1 MKLWNNYSLKTRLLM
16 VSGVVLSLFF
26 TVLAVI
32 VSQTFDL
39 YLQDNARER
48 LKLQVF
54 NLISVAEYDQKKELS
69 LPIYLREARFNQARS
84 GLYGIVVDRSGR
96 IIWRSFSAR
105 TLPIKNFKAIKR
117 GEWSYERL
125 DSLSG
130 ESMILLK
137 YGVGWGEVSAKG
149 KVSDYN
155 FVVLERLRPLRE
167 EIQGYRLAIFIV
179 LIILLSV
186 MLFLEALILRWG
198 LDPLRKLSKDL
209 RKLESGGSSQ
219 LSGNYPKELNHLV
232 GNLNL
237 LLANER
243 EQRQRYRNT
252 MADLA
257 HSLKTPLA
265 VLKGLENSPSG
276 KTSAGVYQSIDEQVA
291 RMDNI
296 VQHQLQRAVLGS
308 QALQTNWI
316 KLEPYV
322 QSTIQALEKVYAE
335 KSVQVHQHVAK
346 DLSYCGDENDLMDI
360 LGNLLDNAFKQCRHQ
375 VDFSAWEKSGER
387 SRYLVIQVEDDGSG
401 VPEESRKEILK
412 IGVRLDS
419 RAAGHGVGLATVMT
433 IIEGYRGKLEID
445 DSYLGGAL
453 FRVILPLK

>member
-1 MKLWNNYSLKTRLLM
+1 MKLWTNYSLRARLLM
-16 VSGVVLSLFF
+16 VSAVVLSLFF

-39 YLQDNARER
+39 YLQDSARER
-48 LKLQVF
+48 LKLQIF
-54 NLISVAEYDQKKELS
+54 NLISVAEHHQEKDLS
-69 LPIYLREARFNQARS
+69 LPIYLREKRFNQARS
-84 GLYGIVVDRSGR
+84 GLYGVVLDQSGS

-105 TLPIKNFKAIKR
+105 TLPIKNLKAIPR

-125 DSLSG
+125 DSVSG
-130 ESMILLK
+130 ESLILLK
-137 YGVGWGEVSAKG
+137 YGVGWGEPNSKT

-155 FVVLERLRPLRE
+155 FVVLEKLRPLRE
-167 EIQGYRLAIFIV
+167 EIQGYRLAIFMV
-179 LIILLSV
+179 LLVLLSV
-186 MLFLEALILRWG
+186 MLILEAFILRWG
-198 LDPLRKLSKDL
+198 LDPLRKLTKDL
-209 RKLESGGSSQ
+209 RKLESGDSSQ
-219 LSGNYPKELNHLV
+219 LAGNYPKELRHLV
-232 GNLNL
+232 DNLNL

-276 KTSAGVYQSIDEQVA
+276 KSNVGIYQSIDEQVA

-308 QALQTNWI
+308 QTLQANWI
-316 KLEPYV
+316 KIEPYV

-335 KSVQVHQHVAK
+335 KLIEVHQHVSK
-346 DLSYCGDENDLMDI
+346 DLNYCGDENDLMDI
-360 LGNLLDNAFKQCRHQ
+360 LGNLLDNAFKQCQRQ
-375 VDFSAWEKSGER
+375 VDFSAWEKSSKH
-387 SRYLVIQVEDDGSG
+387 SRYLVIQVEDDGPG

-412 IGVRLDS
+412 RGVRLDS
-419 RAAGHGVGLATVMT
+419 RAAGHGVGLATVIT
-433 IIEGYRGKLEID
+433 IIEGYRGKLEIG

-453 FRVILPLK
+453 FRVVLPLT

>member
-1 MKLWNNYSLKTRLLM
+1 ML
-16 VSGVVLSLFF
+16 VSAIVLSLFF

-48 LKLQVF
+48 LKLQIF
-54 NLISVAEYDQKKELS
+54 NLISVAEFDQHEHLS
-69 LPIYLREARFNQARS
+69 LPAFLREQRFNQAHS
-84 GLYGIVVDRSGR
+84 GLYGIVVNDKGK
-96 IIWRSFSAR
+96 IIWRSFSAK
-105 TLPIKNFKAIKR
+105 TLPIKNFKTIAR

-125 DSLSG
+125 NSLSG

-137 YGVGWGEVSAKG
+137 YGVGWGEAQTHNKMA
-149 KVSDYN
+149 DYN
-155 FVVLERLRPLRE
+155 FVILERLRPLRE
-167 EIQGYRLAIFIV
+167 EIQGYRLAIFII

-186 MLFLEALILRWG
+186 MLVLEAFILRWG
-198 LDPLRKLSKDL
+198 LDPLRRLTKDL
-209 RKLESGGSSQ
+209 RKLESGGASR
-219 LSGNYPKELNHLV
+219 LERDYPKELSPLV
-232 GNLNL
+232 ENLNL
-237 LLANER
+237 LLSNER

-265 VLKGLENSPSG
+265 VLKGLESSSSG
-276 KTSAGVYQSIDEQVA
+276 KSDAEIYSSINEQVE

-296 VQHQLQRAVLGS
+296 VQHQLQRAVLGNQTL
-308 QALQTNWI
+308 QANWI

-322 QSTIQALEKVYAE
+322 ESTMQALEKVYLE
-335 KSVQVHQHVAK
+335 KAVEINQHVAD
-346 DLSYCGDENDLMDI
+346 DLYYCGDENDLMDI
-360 LGNLLDNAFKQCRHQ
+360 LGNLLDNAFKQCQRQ
-375 VDFSAWEKSGER
+375 VDFSAWEKKNKQTR
-387 SRYLVIQVEDDGSG
+387 FLIIQVEDDGPG
-401 VPEESRKEILK
+401 IPKQSRAEIVKL
-412 IGVRLDS
+412 GVRLDS

-433 IIEGYRGKLEID
+433 IIEGYRGRLEID

>member
-1 MKLWNNYSLKTRLLM
+1 
-16 VSGVVLSLFF
+16 VDQSGS
-26 TVLAVI
+26 I
-32 VSQTFDL
+32 V
-39 YLQDNARER
+39 
-48 LKLQVF
+48 
-54 NLISVAEYDQKKELS
+54 
-69 LPIYLREARFNQARS
+69 
-84 GLYGIVVDRSGR
+84 
-96 IIWRSFSAR
+96 WRSFSAR
-105 TLPIKNFKAIKR
+105 TLPIKNLKTIPR

-125 DSLSG
+125 DSVSG

-137 YGVGWGEVSAKG
+137 YGVGWGEPNSQA

-179 LIILLSV
+179 LLVLLSV
-186 MLFLEALILRWG
+186 MLVLEAFILRWG
-198 LDPLRKLSKDL
+198 LDPLRKLTKDL

-219 LSGNYPKELNHLV
+219 LAGNYPKELRHLV
-232 GNLNL
+232 DNLNL

-276 KTSAGVYQSIDEQVA
+276 KSNKGIYQSIDEQVA

-308 QALQTNWI
+308 QTLQTNWI

-335 KSVQVHQHVAK
+335 KPMQVHQHVSK
-346 DLSYCGDENDLMDI
+346 DLNYCGDENDLMDI
-360 LGNLLDNAFKQCRHQ
+360 LGNLLDNAFKQCRRQ
-375 VDFSAWEKSGER
+375 VDCSAWEKSNKR
-387 SRYLVIQVEDDGSG
+387 SRYLVIQVEDDGPG
-401 VPEESRKEILK
+401 IPEESRKEILK
-412 IGVRLDS
+412 RGVRLDS
-419 RAAGHGVGLATVMT
+419 RAVGHGVGLATVMT

-453 FRVILPLK
+453 FRVVLPLK

>member
-1 MKLWNNYSLKTRLLM
+1 MRLWTNFSLRARLLL
-16 VSGVVLSLFF
+16 VSAIVLSFFF
-26 TVLAVI
+26 TVLAVA

-48 LKLQVF
+48 LKLQIF
-54 NLISVAEYDQKKELS
+54 NLISVAEINPNAQLS
-69 LPIYLREARFNQARS
+69 LPVYLREQRFNQAHS
-84 GLYGIVVDRSGR
+84 GLYGIVLNDKGR
-96 IIWRSFSAR
+96 VIWRSISAKS
-105 TLPIKNFKAIKR
+105 LPVKNLKIIPR
-117 GEWSYERL
+117 GQWSYERL
-125 DSLSG
+125 DSVSG

-137 YGVGWGEVSAKG
+137 YGISWEASGARAKNHN
-149 KVSDYN
+149 YN
-155 FVVLERLRPLRE
+155 IIVLERLRPLRE
-167 EIQGYRLAIFIV
+167 EIQGYRLSIFFI
-179 LIILLSV
+179 LILLLSV
-186 MLFLEALILRWG
+186 LLILEAFILRWG
-198 LDPLRKLSKDL
+198 LNPLRKLTKDL
-209 RKLESGGSSQ
+209 RKLESGGANQ
-219 LSGNYPKELNHLV
+219 LEGDYPKELNPLV

-265 VLKGLENSPSG
+265 VLKGLENDPLKKSNVDICG
-276 KTSAGVYQSIDEQVA
+276 SINEQVE

-308 QALQTNWI
+308 QTLQTNWI
-316 KLEPYV
+316 KLAPYV
-322 QSTIQALEKVYAE
+322 QSTLQALEKIYGE
-335 KSVQVHQHVAK
+335 KRIQVNQHVSD

-360 LGNLLDNAFKQCRHQ
+360 LGNLLDNAFKQCQQQ
-375 VDFSAWEKSGER
+375 VDFTAWEKSNKQTR
-387 SRYLVIQVEDDGSG
+387 FLILQVEDDGPG
-401 VPEESRKEILK
+401 VPEQSRTEILK
-412 IGVRLDS
+412 RGVRLDS

-433 IIEGYRGKLEID
+433 IIEGYRGRLEID

>member
-1 MKLWNNYSLKTRLLM
+1 M
-16 VSGVVLSLFF
+16 VSAVVLSLFF

-39 YLQDNARER
+39 YLQDSARER
-48 LKLQVF
+48 LKLQIF
-54 NLISVAEYDQKKELS
+54 NLISVAEHRQAKDLS
-69 LPIYLREARFNQARS
+69 LPIYLREKRFNQARS
-84 GLYGIVVDRSGR
+84 GLYGVVLDQSGS
-96 IIWRSFSAR
+96 IIWRSFSAK
-105 TLPIKNFKAIKR
+105 TLPINNLKAIPR

-125 DSLSG
+125 DSVSG
-130 ESMILLK
+130 ESLILLK
-137 YGVGWGEVSAKG
+137 YGVGWGEPNSKA

-155 FVVLERLRPLRE
+155 FVVLEKLRPLRE
-167 EIQGYRLAIFIV
+167 EIQGYRLAIFMV
-179 LIILLSV
+179 LLVLLSV
-186 MLFLEALILRWG
+186 MLILEAFILRWG
-198 LDPLRKLSKDL
+198 LGPLRKLTNDL
-209 RKLESGGSSQ
+209 RKLESGDSSQ
-219 LSGNYPKELNHLV
+219 LAGNYPKELRHLV
-232 GNLNL
+232 DNLNL

-276 KTSAGVYQSIDEQVA
+276 KSNKDIYQSIDEQVA

-308 QALQTNWI
+308 QTLQTNWI

-322 QSTIQALEKVYAE
+322 QSTMQALKKVYAE
-335 KSVQVHQHVAK
+335 KPIQVHQHVSN
-346 DLSYCGDENDLMDI
+346 DLNYCGDENDLMDI
-360 LGNLLDNAFKQCRHQ
+360 LGNLLDNAFKQCQRQ
-375 VDFSAWEKSGER
+375 VDFSAWEKSNKL
-387 SRYLVIQVEDDGSG
+387 SRYLVIQVEDDGPG
-401 VPEESRKEILK
+401 VPEKSRKEILK
-412 IGVRLDS
+412 RGVRLDS
-419 RAAGHGVGLATVMT
+419 RAAGHGVGLATVIT

-453 FRVILPLK
+453 FRVVLPLT